1 MEVTFKLFG
10 FTDIVAEN
18 EVCVSLPQGSS
29 LQEALRR
36 LASKSGEPLGQRLL
50 KDETHLQDYVRCV
63 VAEKIV
69 ERLDEKLQD
78 GDTVFLLHEIA
89 GG

>member
-1 MEVTFKLFG
+1 MEVKFKLFG

-18 EVCVSLPQGSS
+18 EVQVSLPQGSS
-29 LQEALRR
+29 LQEAVHR
-36 LASKSGEPLGQRLL
+36 LAAKFGEPLRQRLL

-63 VAEKIV
+63 VAEKVV
-69 ERLDEKLQD
+69 ERLDETLDD
-78 GDTVFLLHEIA
+78 GATIFVLHEMA